1 MKTIKKAKKEVVLAK
16 YEVGQ
21 KLQLGTHWWDGR
33 GGYGTV
39 WQPVTVVKD
48 NKVTVDLLVDGNGI
62 VIRFDKR
69 GELDYAL
76 KA

>member
-1 MKTIKKAKKEVVLAK
+1 MKTIKKAKNEVVLAK

-21 KLQLGTHWWDGR
+21 KLELGTHWEDGR
-33 GGYGTV
+33 GGYGTL
-39 WQPVTVVKD
+39 WRPATVVKD
-48 NKVTVDLLVDGNGI
+48 NEVTVDLLIDENGI

-69 GELDYAL
+69 GEIDYVL

>member
-1 MKTIKKAKKEVVLAK
+1 MKKIKKAKKEVVLAK

-21 KLQLGTHWWDGR
+21 KLQLGHHWHDGR
-33 GGYGTV
+33 GQGGTE
-39 WQPVTVVKD
+39 WRPVTVVKD
-48 NKVTVDLLVDGNGI
+48 NKVTVDLLVDENGI